1 MVREEIKQQRGKF
14 YIRRKT
20 KFAERF
26 YQDSGITDVGT
37 PDQQPYVRWTGSTDF
52 AYAFM
57 TVKTAKSM
65 AKNLHQLTGA
75 RMEVVDRNGEVY

>member
-1 MVREEIKQQRGKF
+1 MVREKIKQQRGKF

-20 KFAERF
+20 RFAERF

-37 PDQQPYVRWTGSTDF
+37 PNQEAYVRWTGSLDF
-52 AYAFM
+52 AYAFL

-65 AKNLHQLTGA
+65 AKNLRQLTGA
-75 RMEVVDRNGEVY
+75 RMDVVDRNGEVY

>member
-1 MVREEIKQQRGKF
+1 MVREQIKQQRGKF

-20 KFAERF
+20 RFAERF

-37 PDQQPYVRWTGSTDF
+37 PNQEPYIRWTGSTDF
-52 AYAFM
+52 AYAFT

-75 RMEVVDRNGEVY
+75 RMDVVDRNGEVY

>member
-1 MVREEIKQQRGKF
+1 MVREKIKQQRGKF

-20 KFAERF
+20 KFAEKF

-37 PDQQPYVRWTGSTDF
+37 PNQEAYIRWTGALDF
-52 AYAFM
+52 AYAFN

-75 RMEVVDRNGEVY
+75 KVDVVDCNGEVV